1 MSTIV
6 AILGVGTAYLMY
18 MSQRLG
24 NSELPKPIEFI
35 VGILERKY
43 YIDEAY
49 ENQLV
54 RRGLYSG
61 LAQGLDWIDR
71 TIIDGFVD
79 ANGWIGRNAGG
90 LLRQVQTGQLQAYGV
105 VTSLGILVIIGIY
118 LFLR

>member
-1 MSTIV
+1 M
-6 AILGVGTAYLMY
+6 
-18 MSQRLG
+18 
-24 NSELPKPIEFI
+24 
-35 VGILERKY
+35 
-43 YIDEAY
+43 
-49 ENQLV
+49 

-79 ANGWIGRNAGG
+79 ANGWIGRNSGG

>member
-1 MSTIV
+1 MDTS
-6 AILGVGTAYLMY
+6 ILFRRPFTK
-18 MSQRLG
+18 
-24 NSELPKPIEFI
+24 PK
-35 VGILERKY
+35 R
-43 YIDEAY
+43 
-49 ENQLV
+49 
-54 RRGLYSG
+54 
-61 LAQGLDWIDR
+61 IDR